1 MWPEIHL
8 VPFCHYRT
16 FNDDSLNWFACVVA
30 GSLFFG
36 QNVVKVKTRSNMV
49 KNGRGIRVDG
59 FPSGSWFNVVDAMC
73 VIKSRLMT
81 FWRWWMFCQV
91 AVRDGV
97 NSILRVAFAVHAI
110 VLHTPPCTVQWR
122 HSAWNC
128 TVDHNP
134 RRRCWSANSTCSICC
149 RLVVDCCRSVAQK
162 STNKS
167 NKWNLSLTPQT
178 PVGSLFSM
186 RRPTRIKYKNVNGK
200 CYSINCSVSRCL
212 FL

>member
-1 MWPEIHL
+1 MFSRSEVTDQRHNHTKCGQKYTWCHFVTIEHL
-8 VPFCHYRT
+8 MTIAWIDLHVLSLALHFC
-16 FNDDSLNWFACVVA
+16 
-30 GSLFFG
+30 G
-36 QNVVKVKTRSNMV
+36 QNVDKVNMRSNMV

-134 RRRCWSANSTCSICC
+134 RRRCWSANCTCSICC
-149 RLVVDCCRSVAQK
+149 WLVVDCCRSVGCCTK
-162 STNKS
+162 IHK
-167 NKWNLSLTPQT
+167 
-178 PVGSLFSM
+178 
-186 RRPTRIKYKNVNGK
+186 
-200 CYSINCSVSRCL
+200 
-212 FL
+212 